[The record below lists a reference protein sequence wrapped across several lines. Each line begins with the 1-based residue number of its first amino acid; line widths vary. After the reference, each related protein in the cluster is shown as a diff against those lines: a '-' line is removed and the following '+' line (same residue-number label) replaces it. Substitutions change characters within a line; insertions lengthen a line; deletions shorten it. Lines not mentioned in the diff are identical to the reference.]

1 MEYFLGQKEIF
12 LFPEIDRVNFF
23 YHLSA
28 RIVEC
33 IQEQNIYFLFQK
45 TAHIQTQQ
53 YCSCEQYPG
62 FPISV
67 RLVGGHLGQNSQ
79 KLHEITKSTFFGKNS
94 RETWGKKQIFSH

>member
-1 MEYFLGQKEIF
+1 MEYFLGQKEVF
-12 LFPEIDRVNFF
+12 LFPEIDRVNFV

-33 IQEQNIYFLFQK
+33 VQEQNVYFLFQK

-67 RLVGGHLGQNSQ
+67 RLVGGHLGKNTQ
-79 KLHEITKSTFFGKNS
+79 KLHENHKIN
-94 RETWGKKQIFSH
+94 IFWQEQ